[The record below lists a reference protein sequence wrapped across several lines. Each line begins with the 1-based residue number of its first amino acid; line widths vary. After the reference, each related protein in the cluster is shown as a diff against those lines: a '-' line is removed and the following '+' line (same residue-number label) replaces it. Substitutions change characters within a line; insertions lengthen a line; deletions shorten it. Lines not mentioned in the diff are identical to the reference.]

1 MQSANLEE
9 SEGVEEHENE
19 VSEED
24 GDDDVEKD
32 MIVEEEQLIRDNKA
46 PAAFAGNPLQ
56 NALMGK
62 LSGALLARAFLPSPA
77 HVKEALSFLDLGIK
91 VQIILHE
98 LSSSLFWSSVGE
110 VFLFIF
116 SLFIFFTDPREM
128 SAIFLHLAHVLRG
141 LLGFLIVK
149 KMPNSHDLVAEI

>member
-1 MQSANLEE
+1 MPAANHEE
-9 SEGVEEHENE
+9 SEGVEEHDNE

-24 GDDDVEKD
+24 GEEFHDDVEKD
-32 MIVEEEQLIRDNKA
+32 MIVEEEQLIRENKA
-46 PAAFAGNPLQ
+46 PNFAGNPLQ

-62 LSGALLARAFLPSPA
+62 LSGALLARAFLPGPE

-116 SLFIFFTDPREM
+116 SFFIFFTDPREM
-128 SAIFLHLAHVLRG
+128 GAIFLHLAHVL
-141 LLGFLIVK
+141 
-149 KMPNSHDLVAEI
+149 